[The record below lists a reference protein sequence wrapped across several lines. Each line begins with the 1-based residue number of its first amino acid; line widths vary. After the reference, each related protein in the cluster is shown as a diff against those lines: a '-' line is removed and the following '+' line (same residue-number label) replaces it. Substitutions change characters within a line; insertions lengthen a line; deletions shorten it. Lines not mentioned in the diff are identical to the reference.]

1 MASSSQI
8 YCVRI
13 VKNKV
18 LDFCFLQISE
28 CNGCIEIKSHY
39 VMFVINKVLDLCFL
53 KISQRSEI
61 SEILSIKLEYANK
74 KEEVRQNTYTSYI
87 SNLLPKNRIRQ

>member
-1 MASSSQI
+1 MA
-8 YCVRI
+8 VM
-13 VKNKV
+13 
-18 LDFCFLQISE
+18 
-28 CNGCIEIKSHY
+28 EIKSHY

-61 SEILSIKLEYANK
+61 SEILSIKLEYANN
-74 KEEVRQNTYTSYI
+74 KEEVRQSTDTSYI